1 MDEQARMYKY
11 NFLPQRTSLIP
22 PPNTRNMK
30 KRLKLLSC
38 KALSPRGPS
47 CRCLSRAP
55 TDNTISLE
63 RTWGRTF
70 SPSAAIQHQMID
82 SNASLILAK
91 IFTSLTVGKKRYL
104 GHLSKMICLIIWV
117 HHLELYSTCT
127 SSMDPVFHPPDNPRK
142 RSNIKNRQNRFFF
155 LYRRFSQFLFDLSKS
170 SSICTMTV
178 LQG

>member
-91 IFTSLTVGKKRYL
+91 IFTSLKVGKKRYL
-104 GHLSKMICLIIWV
+104 GHLSKMICLIYEFTT
-117 HHLELYSTCT
+117 LSST
-127 SSMDPVFHPPDNPRK
+127 VRVPRVWT
-142 RSNIKNRQNRFFF
+142 RSFI
-155 LYRRFSQFLFDLSKS
+155 
-170 SSICTMTV
+170 
-178 LQG
+178 LQTTREKGQT